1 MSKKQTDELQD
12 ETLLDDDIMLLNIQF
27 SLKGGQVEI
36 NREEVGRALLNPDT
50 HVTAI
55 AVMTLLYYF
64 VDKETFLKGMKKTAK
79 DINKTMEKLDQHL
92 AMVENIGGSIH

>member
-1 MSKKQTDELQD
+1 MPKKQTDELQD
-12 ETLLDDDIMLLNIQF
+12 ETHQDDDPMLLNIWV
-27 SLKGGQVEI
+27 SLKSGKVEI

-55 AVMTLLYYF
+55 AVMTLLHYF

-79 DINKTMEKLDQHL
+79 NINKTMEKLDQHL
-92 AMVENIGGSIH
+92 AMVENIGQNIH

>member
-1 MSKKQTDELQD
+1 
-12 ETLLDDDIMLLNIQF
+12 MLLNIWV
-27 SLKGGQVEI
+27 SLKSGQVEI

-55 AVMTLLYYF
+55 AVMTLLHYF

-79 DINKTMEKLDQHL
+79 NINKTMEKLDQHL
-92 AMVENIGGSIH
+92 AMVENIGQNIH